1 MIRRRN
7 LRILVAALTA
17 TFVVTSAG
25 AQATL
30 GPVDGAG
37 LTATDTGRVRAGMM
51 APDFTLESFGGGPVT
66 LSGFRG
72 SKTILLAFYRGHW

>member
-1 MIRRRN
+1 M
-7 LRILVAALTA
+7 VGAAVSALLA
-17 TFVVTSAG
+17 TSPAN

-37 LTATDTGRVRAGMM
+37 LTATDTGRVRAGMT
-51 APDFTLESFGGGPVT
+51 APDFTLESFGGAPVT
-66 LSGFRG
+66 LSRFRG